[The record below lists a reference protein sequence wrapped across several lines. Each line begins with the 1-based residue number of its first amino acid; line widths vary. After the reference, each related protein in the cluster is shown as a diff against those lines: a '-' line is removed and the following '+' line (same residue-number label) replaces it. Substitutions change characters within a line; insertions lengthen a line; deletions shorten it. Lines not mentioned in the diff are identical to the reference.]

1 MDTFNQRPFVPWILV
16 FTLSMVLKLYAL
28 HMVRTIDFHKDV
40 VITTYVYVIP
50 CILVLT
56 LSIMLELSM
65 VGVDHDNYLII

>member
-16 FTLSMVLKLYAL
+16 FTLLMVLKLYAL
-28 HMVRTIDFHKDV
+28 HMVRMIDFHKGV
-40 VITTYVYVIP
+40 VITTCVYVIP